1 MWKSGGL
8 CVDVNANVDGYEKW
22 RFFGERRRIL
32 YVGQES
38 EARNEGASLKKL
50 ENWSK
55 SGLIKSVNTTI

>member
-1 MWKSGGL
+1 MRSGDSLG
-8 CVDVNANVDGYEKW
+8 K
-22 RFFGERRRIL
+22 GEE